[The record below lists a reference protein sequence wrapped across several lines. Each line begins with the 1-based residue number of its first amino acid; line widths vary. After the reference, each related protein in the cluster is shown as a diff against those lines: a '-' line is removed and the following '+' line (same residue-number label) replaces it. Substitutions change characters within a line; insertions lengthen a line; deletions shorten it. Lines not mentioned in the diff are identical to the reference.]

1 MLGQALS
8 SDTIERED
16 LLSLIGQTED
26 GIRSTKAYAIK
37 QRDLD
42 LLSDLRVYETSSQT
56 HDLFESEFIARND
69 SGIGVGLVAL
79 RQAYEQSNFQIR
91 IKMLRRARR
100 DIEDD
105 EFFGLMLD
113 EMVAVQEHME

>member
-1 MLGQALS
+1 MLGQALF

-16 LLSLIGQTED
+16 LLFLIGQTED